1 MSMSLVM
8 KSVRTNG
15 VDAVEVVE
23 IPRPAPGPRDAVVRV
38 RACGI
43 CGTDITFLH
52 LGGFPEH
59 GRPDGALRP
68 VHLGHEP
75 VGEVVDYGDEVR
87 GLAVGDRVV
96 VNPCSAPTGIIGCGG
111 ELGGMTE
118 YLLVE
123 DAVVGESLAVFPDSM
138 PFEVASLSEPL
149 AIARHCVDRSEA
161 APTDQVVVFGAGPI
175 GLGATI
181 WLKLRGVRHV
191 VVADLVPERLDR
203 ALAVGADAVIDRAT
217 EDVTA
222 RLTELH
228 GRSADALGQPRP
240 GTDVYIDAVG
250 TAATFDTVV
259 ANARRHARF
268 VLAAARRPPEDLDL
282 GGTLR
287 SELTFIAAQGHRTEM
302 FEVTPELIRH
312 QKLFAKIISHRVPY
326 AEVEKA
332 FELASA
338 ADAAEKVVV
347 TLP

>member
-43 CGTDITFLH
+43 CDTDLTFLH
-52 LGGFPEH
+52 LGGLPEH
-59 GRPDGALRP
+59 DRSGAAPRPIA
-68 VHLGHEP
+68 LGHEP
-75 VGEVVDYGDEVR
+75 VGEVVDYGCEVR

-96 VNPCSAPTGIIGCGG
+96 INPRSAPTGVIGCGG

-123 DAVVGESLAVFPDSM
+123 DAVVGESIAVFPDTV
-138 PFEVASLSEPL
+138 PFDVASLAETM
-149 AIARHCVDRSEA
+149 AVARHCIDRSGA
-161 APTDQVVVFGAGPI
+161 APTDKVVVFGAGPI

-181 WLKLRGVRHV
+181 WLKLRGVAHV
-191 VVADLVPERLDR
+191 VVADAIPERLEK
-203 ALAVGADAVIDRAT
+203 ALAVGADAVLDPAT

-228 GRSADALGQPRP
+228 GLSGNALGQPRP
-240 GTDVYIDAVG
+240 ATDVYIDAAG
-250 TAATFDTVV
+250 TPAAFNTVI
-259 ANARRHARF
+259 ANARWHAKL
-268 VLAAARRPPEDLDL
+268 VLAAARKPSGRIDL
-282 GGTLR
+282 GGMLR
-287 SELTFIAAQGHRTEM
+287 SELTLIASHGCRGEI
-302 FEVTPELIRH
+302 FEVTPELVRH
-312 QKLFAKIISHRVPY
+312 QERFAKIISYRMPY
-326 AEVEKA
+326 AEVQRA
-332 FELASA
+332 FELAST
-338 ADAAEKVVV
+338 ADAADKVIV